1 MPEKDK
7 PTGKCDCTG
16 GCEDVQGGLLFCV
29 KIYRRMGEVLVA
41 VADSEIVGKVFR
53 GDGIKIE
60 VTESF
65 YHGDTVGEEAM
76 LQRLRL
82 ATIANLVG
90 NRCVRSAIEHG
101 FIDGKN
107 VIRIGEVSHAQFA
120 RMSP

>member
-1 MPEKDK
+1 
-7 PTGKCDCTG
+7 
-16 GCEDVQGGLLFCV
+16 
-29 KIYRRMGEVLVA
+29 MGEVLVA